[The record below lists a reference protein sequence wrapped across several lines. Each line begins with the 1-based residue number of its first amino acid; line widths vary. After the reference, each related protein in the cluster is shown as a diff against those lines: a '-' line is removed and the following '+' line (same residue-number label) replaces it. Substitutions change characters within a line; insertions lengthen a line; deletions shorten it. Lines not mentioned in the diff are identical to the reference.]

1 MQTTTSLSA
10 EEATS
15 PKRDDDAERSSLEAM
30 ADRYRAQ
37 THFEILEVEPNA
49 AVSEVEA
56 AYVKLAESSHPDRF
70 ADSTEAVRQVAEE
83 VFAHISRAYETL
95 RDPRSRAQYLLD
107 VRRERREA
115 ESEEK
120 GQKALEAAN
129 QFQRGLALLNA
140 RSYEDALAR
149 FGRALEFNP
158 DEGDYH
164 THYGWTLHLCN
175 PTAPAVIE
183 EAIEHVR
190 RGIKVA
196 SHADRAYL
204 FMGRLLRAIG
214 KPGAAERMFTR
225 AVQIE
230 PGCVE
235 ALRELRL
242 INMRRERSKGLIRR
256 MLRR

>member
-1 MQTTTSLSA
+1 MVESAKPAASDNDECSSLSA
-10 EEATS
+10 MSE
-15 PKRDDDAERSSLEAM
+15 
-30 ADRYRAQ
+30 RYRAQ
-37 THFEILEVEPNA
+37 TYFEILGIAPDADVA
-49 AVSEVEA
+49 AVEA

-70 ADSTEAVRQVAEE
+70 SASSDAVRRVAED

-107 VRRERREA
+107 VRAERRA
-115 ESEEK
+115 AAGEEK
-120 GQKALEAAN
+120 GQKALAAAN
-129 QFQRGLALLNA
+129 EFQRGMALLNA

-149 FGRALEFNP
+149 FGRALEYNP

-164 THYGWTLHLCN
+164 THYGWTLHLCH
-175 PTAPAVIE
+175 PTNPAVIA
-183 EAIEHVR
+183 EAIEHIR
-190 RGIKVA
+190 RGIKLA

-204 FMGRLLRAIG
+204 FMGRLLRAMG
-214 KPGAAERMFTR
+214 KPAAAEKMFTR

-230 PGCVE
+230 PDCVE